1 MHTARLTA
9 LLAALAMLAT
19 ASTALAGPL
28 DDFRRNGRI
37 DPCRYSDRQLRNGL
51 NGLPPDVQQYAPG
64 LADQLSAGREGC
76 GGANPGSSDTRALE
90 ATPAPGTA
98 GGSGGDG
105 GGATAKAKVP
115 APPVPKPSERQ
126 RLAALDTPEVAA
138 AGSDAPGW
146 LAPLL
151 IVMALGAAVVAFL
164 RMRGASPDGVV
175 RPLRASFA
183 EAGGRTADAAAQLWD
198 RVRLGR

>member
-1 MHTARLTA
+1 MRSV
-9 LLAALAMLAT
+9 LLAALLTLAT

-28 DDFRRNGRI
+28 EDFRRDGRI

-64 LADQLSAGREGC
+64 LADQLAAGREGC
-76 GGANPGSSDTRALE
+76 GGASPGAAETRQLE
-90 ATPAPGTA
+90 AVPTPGAVGGGG
-98 GGSGGDG
+98 GGSPE
-105 GGATAKAKVP
+105 AKVP
-115 APPVPKPSERQ
+115 APPAPKATERL
-126 RLAALDTPEVAA
+126 RLAALDTPDVGAT
-138 AGSDAPGW
+138 GSDAPGW

-151 IVMALGAAVVAFL
+151 VVLGLVAAMFALAHL
-164 RMRGASPDGVV
+164 RGDSPDGVV

-183 EAGGRTADAAAQLWD
+183 EAGGRTADAVAQMWD

>member
-1 MHTARLTA
+1 MRSV
-9 LLAALAMLAT
+9 LLAGLLTLVT

-64 LADQLSAGREGC
+64 LADQLAAGREGC
-76 GGANPGSSDTRALE
+76 GGASPGSTDTRQLE
-90 ATPAPGTA
+90 AVPVPAVA
-98 GGSGGDG
+98 GGG
-105 GGATAKAKVP
+105 GGGPAKAKVLAPP
-115 APPVPKPSERQ
+115 APKATKRL
-126 RLAALDTPEVAA
+126 RLAALDTPEIGAT
-138 AGSDAPGW
+138 GSDAPGW

-151 IVMALGAAVVAFL
+151 VVLGLGAVLLAVL
-164 RMRGASPDGVV
+164 RLRGDSPDGVV

-183 EAGGRTADAAAQLWD
+183 EAGGRAADAAAQLWD
-198 RVRLGR
+198 SIRLGR

>member
-1 MHTARLTA
+1 MRTARLTA

-19 ASTALAGPL
+19 AATALAGPL

-51 NGLPPDVQQYAPG
+51 DGLPPDVQQYAPG
-64 LADQLSAGREGC
+64 LADQLAAGREGC
-76 GGANPGSSDTRALE
+76 GGASPGSSDTRQLE
-90 ATPAPGTA
+90 AVPAPGTA
-98 GGSGGDG
+98 GGGDG
-105 GGATAKAKVP
+105 GGAAGRARVP
-115 APPVPKPSERQ
+115 APPVPKASERQ

-151 IVMALGAAVVAFL
+151 IVLAAGAALVAFL

>member
-1 MHTARLTA
+1 MRSV
-9 LLAALAMLAT
+9 LLAALLTLAT

-28 DDFRRNGRI
+28 EDFRRDGRI

-64 LADQLSAGREGC
+64 LADQLAAGREGC
-76 GGANPGSSDTRALE
+76 GGASPGAAETRQLE
-90 ATPAPGTA
+90 AVPTPGAVGGGG
-98 GGSGGDG
+98 GGSPE
-105 GGATAKAKVP
+105 AKVP
-115 APPVPKPSERQ
+115 APPAPKATERL
-126 RLAALDTPEVAA
+126 RLAALDTPDVGAT
-138 AGSDAPGW
+138 GSDAPGW

-151 IVMALGAAVVAFL
+151 VVLGLVAAMFAFARL
-164 RMRGASPDGVV
+164 RGDSPDGIV